1 MPSSKFRFALRSL
14 YRQKLY
20 TVLNLGGLA
29 IGLAVAITVSIYLNA
44 EFNFDKHWQ
53 GHENI
58 YRVNSAF
65 IINGETEEYGAAG
78 FGLAQLMDECFE
90 EVEEATHFFSFDN
103 SVYFRSDSV
112 KAYENELIVADNN
125 FFQLFKCNFLAGNPQ
140 NCLEKER
147 SIVIS
152 ESFAKKYFGATP
164 ALGQSLN
171 TSNFEYKVSG
181 VFKDIPENSHHYF
194 NAVISES
201 DLSRDTSAIVVSLW
215 QVSHYTFLKI
225 PSARE
230 ANWVEAN
237 FDGFYANYMAGMED
251 AVQAEY
257 KIKLQPI
264 SEIHFNTNPA
274 FDSLGGSLIYVY
286 GFAGIGLLVLILAI
300 INYVNM
306 ATARSLRRIR
316 EAAMR
321 KVLGASEGDIQ
332 LMIIVESVILSLL
345 ALLFAFALVEIGTK
359 VLPLSHAID
368 KDLQLNFKRDAYLWW
383 LPLLLSILTG
393 IISGLYPAL
402 SLSKVSPLDAFSNK
416 KGLQRQNNIPRK
428 LLVGFQVAVSV
439 TVVITAF
446 FMYQQMDFIKSRNLG
461 FNPEDVI
468 LITAQDTTSVR
479 NLEDIRDNIA
489 KSDYVESAAL
499 GGSVTGRGAYRGIF
513 ELETSGQEEMA
524 RHSVD
529 FLKVSKEYINTMQIK
544 LLQGR
549 SFLTEDEQDSSTSYA
564 MVNQSLVDFM
574 GWEQALGKRVTT
586 SFNEDGVAMLQAVVI
601 GVVDDF
607 NAHSLHTEVAP
618 LILLLSK
625 ERSRVLHVKV
635 DPTKIYVA
643 LDDLERR
650 WTSMVPNVPF
660 QFSFLSRDLLE
671 LYQEEMRQSRLIL
684 YLTIIAIFISILGFV
699 GLASFTTGLRTR
711 EIGIRRLLGAGR
723 LQMVNIVFKELLWV
737 MLAGVLIA
745 VPLAIYITE
754 LWLSN
759 FAFKTEIK
767 IFVILGT
774 AAFTLIIGYGIV
786 ALHSLAIA
794 KKNNVDSWRGA

>member
-20 TVLNLGGLA
+20 TLLNLGGLA

-44 EFNFDKHWQ
+44 EFNFDKHWPNY
-53 GHENI
+53 ENI
-58 YRVNSAF
+58 YRVNSSF
-65 IINGETEEYGAAG
+65 HLNGTEEEYGG
-78 FGLAQLMDECFE
+78 SGSGLASLMKEFYPE
-90 EVEEATHFFSFDN
+90 IEEATHFFSFEN
-103 SVYFRSDSV
+103 SVYFHSDSV
-112 KAYENELIVADNN
+112 KGYENELLVADAN
-125 FFQLFKCNFLAGNPQ
+125 FFKVFNCHFLEGEADSS
-140 NCLEKER
+140 LTAER

-152 ESFAKKYFGATP
+152 QSFARKYFGSKP
-164 ALGQSLN
+164 ALGQTLN
-171 TSNFEYKVSG
+171 TSNFEYQVRG
-181 VFKDIPENSHHYF
+181 VFEDIPDNTHHNF
-194 NAVISES
+194 NAVISEPRVAS
-201 DLSRDTSAIVVSLW
+201 DTLSLAVSLW
-215 QVSHYTFLKI
+215 QVSHYTFLKV
-225 PSARE
+225 PSGLE
-230 ANWVEAN
+230 AQKVEAN
-237 FDGFYANYMAGMED
+237 FDQFFNRYMAGMAD

-257 KIKLQPI
+257 RVKLQQI
-264 SEIHFNTNPA
+264 SDIHFNTNPG
-274 FDSLGGSLIYVY
+274 FDAIGGSLIYVY
-286 GFAGIGLLVLILAI
+286 GFAGIGLLVLVLAI

-332 LMIIVESVILSLL
+332 LMILVESTILSLL
-345 ALLFAFALVEIGTK
+345 ALLLAFALVEIGTK
-359 VLPLSHAID
+359 VLPLTNAID

-383 LPLLLSILTG
+383 LPLVLSIFVG

-446 FMYQQMDFIKSRNLG
+446 FMYQQMDFIKNRNLG
-461 FNPEDVI
+461 FNPNDVI
-468 LITAQDTTSVR
+468 LITAQDTNSVMH
-479 NLEDIRDNIA
+479 LQEIRANIA
-489 KSDYVESAAL
+489 QSDYVESVAMGA
-499 GGSVTGRGAYRGIF
+499 SVTGRGAYRGIF
-513 ELETSGQEEMA
+513 EAETEANKGFQ
-524 RHSVD
+524 RHSLD
-529 FLKVSKEYINTMQIK
+529 FLRVSRDYLKTMQID

-549 SFLTEDEQDSSTSYA
+549 SFLTEDEQDSSFSYA
-564 MVNQSLVDFM
+564 IVNQSLVEFM
-574 GWEQALGKRVTT
+574 GWEQPIGKKLNT
-586 SFNEDGVAMLQAVVI
+586 SFNERGEAMLKAVVVGVAE
-601 GVVDDF
+601 DF
-607 NAHSLHTEVAP
+607 NAHSLHTKVGP
-618 LILLLSK
+618 LVLLLSK

-635 DPTKIYVA
+635 DPNNIYVA

-650 WTSMVPNVPF
+650 WTSMVPNAPF

-671 LYQEEMRQSRLIL
+671 LYTEEMRQSRLIL

-737 MLAGVLIA
+737 MLIGVLIA
-745 VPLAIYITE
+745 VPLAIHITQ
-754 LWLSN
+754 LWLAN
-759 FAFKTEIK
+759 FAFHTEIK
-767 IFVILGT
+767 APIIVGT
-774 AAFTLIIGYGIV
+774 AVITLLIGYGIV

-794 KKNNVDSWRGA
+794 KNNSVDSWRDA

>member
-20 TVLNLGGLA
+20 TILNLGGLA

-44 EFNFDKHWQ
+44 EFNFDKHWPA
-53 GHENI
+53 HETI
-58 YRVNSAF
+58 YRVNSSF
-65 IINGETEEYGAAG
+65 EINGAVEEYGGAG
-78 FGLAQLMDECFE
+78 YGLAQLMEEHYE
-90 EVEEATHFFSFDN
+90 EVEEATHFFAFEN
-103 SVYFRSDSV
+103 SVYFRSDSI
-112 KAYENELIVADNN
+112 KGYENELIVADKN
-125 FFQLFKCNFLAGNPQ
+125 FFQLFAPDFLEGDPNTS
-140 NCLEKER
+140 LENER

-152 ESFAKKYFGATP
+152 ESFAKKYFGAGP

-171 TSNFEYKVSG
+171 TSNFEYQVTG
-181 VFKDIPENSHHYF
+181 VFKDIPENTHHYF
-194 NAVISES
+194 NAVISEPR
-201 DLSRDTSAIVVSLW
+201 LLLDTGSIAVSLW

-225 PSARE
+225 PSALAAE
-230 ANWVEAN
+230 KVESN
-237 FDGFYANYMAGMED
+237 FDSFYTNYMAGLAD
-251 AVQAEY
+251 AVQAKY
-257 KIKLQPI
+257 QIKLQPL
-264 SEIHFNTNPA
+264 SDIHFNTNPA
-274 FDSLGGSLIYVY
+274 FDAMGGSLIYVY

-321 KVLGASEGDIQ
+321 KVLGATEGDIQ

-359 VLPLSHAID
+359 VLPLSNAID
-368 KDLQLNFKRDAYLWW
+368 KDLQLNFRRDAYLWW
-383 LPLLLSILTG
+383 LPLLLSLITG
-393 IISGLYPAL
+393 VISGLYPAI

-428 LLVGFQVAVSV
+428 LLVGFQVTVSV

-446 FMYQQMDFIKSRNLG
+446 FMYQQMDFIKNRNLG

-468 LITAQDTTSVR
+468 LITAQDTTSVKH
-479 NLEDIRDNIA
+479 LEDIRDNIA
-489 KSDYVESAAL
+489 KSDYVESVAL
-499 GGSVTGRGAYRGIF
+499 GGSVTGSGSYRGIF
-513 ELETSGQEEMA
+513 ELETKAKQGIA

-529 FLKVSKEYINTMQIK
+529 FLKVSKEYLKTMQIE

-549 SFLTEDEQDSSTSYA
+549 YFLTEDEQDSSISYA

-574 GWEQALGKRVTT
+574 SWEDPLGKKIST
-586 SFNEDGVAMLQAVVI
+586 SFNEDGEAMLEATIV

-607 NAHSLHTEVAP
+607 NAHSLHTKVAP
-618 LILLLSK
+618 LILLLGN

-635 DPTKIYVA
+635 DPNKIYVA

-650 WTSMVPNVPF
+650 WTSMVPDVPF
-660 QFSFLSRDLLE
+660 QFSFLSRDLLQ
-671 LYQEEMRQSRLIL
+671 LYREEIRQSRLIL

-745 VPLAIYITE
+745 VPLAVYITE

-759 FAFKTEIK
+759 FAFQTEIK
-767 IFVILGT
+767 VLVIVGT
-774 AAFTLIIGYGIV
+774 AVSTLLIGYGIV

-794 KKNNVDSWRGA
+794 KKNSVDSWRGA